1 VVAIAGMRNYDSN
14 EAYDV
19 VSATFRKGW
28 WTVTGAMMVDIN
40 VSLNKRHNHQ
50 TRLGCR
56 TCLLS

>member
-40 VSLNKRHNHQ
+40 VSLNKRHNH
-50 TRLGCR
+50 
-56 TCLLS
+56 

>member
-1 VVAIAGMRNYDSN
+1 MRNYDSN

-19 VSATFRKGW
+19 VSVTFRKGW

-40 VSLNKRHNHQ
+40 VSLNKRHNHW

-56 TCLLS
+56 TCLLR